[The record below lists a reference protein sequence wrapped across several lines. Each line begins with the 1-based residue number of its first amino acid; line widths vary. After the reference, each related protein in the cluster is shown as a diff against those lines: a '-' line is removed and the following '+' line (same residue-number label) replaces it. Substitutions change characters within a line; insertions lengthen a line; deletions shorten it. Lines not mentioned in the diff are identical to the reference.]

1 MRLFKDLLELI
12 NIPLQL
18 NDPHGILNNP
28 KFSTNNHKTSIKY
41 CNGIPLQPEQM
52 DKLPQNFYKLIET

>member
-18 NDPHGILNNP
+18 NNHNGILNNP
-28 KFSTNNHKTSIKY
+28 KFSTNNPKTSIKY
-41 CNGIPLQPEQM
+41 CNGIPLQPERM
-52 DKLPQNFYKLIET
+52 YKLPQNFYKLIET